1 MSEVTIRSFVVD
13 NLSASFPAPASIGKN
28 AMPFMPD
35 EPGFSH
41 EGDDEEDDEEED
53 DNDPKTPK
61 PTRPRVTPKRETK
74 KPAEEGAEED

>member
-13 NLSASFPAPASIGKN
+13 NLSASFPAPPSIGKN
-28 AMPFMPD
+28 AMPD